1 MERQLKKSLM
11 IAMVLGDGHIR
22 IVTDKR
28 HANSKPQSVL
38 ILKHS
43 AKQRDYLEHKA
54 NLLHLILGG
63 KRPRVRDIN
72 NSGYPGIVLTKN
84 HRWFRYLRNW
94 IYLNGVKT
102 YQARILNCLTPEGL
116 AIWYMDDGNL
126 ALQKRNGKIH
136 ARRLYLNTHKSKEE
150 NQIIINFF
158 QEKYDIR
165 FTQCLNRRL
174 YRLTCG
180 TQEAKKFITLVEP
193 FIIPSMFYK
202 IDMKYL

>member
-1 MERQLKKSLM
+1 MERQLKKSLL
-11 IAMVLGDGHIR
+11 IAMVLGDGYIR
-22 IVTDKR
+22 VVTDKR
-28 HANSKPQSVL
+28 HANSKPQGVL
-38 ILKHS
+38 KLTHC
-43 AKQRDYLEHKA
+43 AKQKDYLEHKA
-54 NLLHLILGG
+54 DLLHSILGG
-63 KRPRVRDIN
+63 KRPVVHEFN
-72 NSGYPGIVLTKN
+72 NNGYPGVQLTKN

-94 IYLNGVKT
+94 IYVNGVKT
-102 YQARILNCLTPEGL
+102 YQARILNHLTPEGL

-150 NQIIINFF
+150 NQIIIDFF
-158 QEKYDIR
+158 QEKYEVR
-165 FTQCLNRRL
+165 FTQCLNKGL

-180 TQEAKKFITLVEP
+180 TKEAKKFITLVEP